1 MWSARRSTS
10 NTGGQSPHSLDES
23 VEDVRPEGEVARI
36 RAMEEQREEYFMEP
50 REEPL
55 RRSPRLV

>member
-1 MWSARRSTS
+1 MWSARRTTS

-36 RAMEEQREEYFMEP
+36 RAIEEQREEFFIEP

-55 RRSPRLV
+55 RRSLRLA